1 MIYLA
6 SQSPRRK
13 ALLQQLG
20 VTFEQFSADIDE
32 TPEDAELPAN
42 YVSRMA
48 TEKAQKGWLLLPETD
63 AAIVIAAD
71 TSVIH
76 NQQILGKPANQQE
89 FNQML
94 HALSDN
100 SHEVLTAVS
109 LKTPEQQKTV
119 LVSSQVTFCELTQQ
133 QIDWYWQTQEPLDK
147 AGGYAIQGLA
157 AQFITHMQGSYSAVV
172 GLPLFET
179 AQLLQWAKV
188 ELYER

>member
-32 TPEDAELPAN
+32 TPNTAELPAD

-48 TEKAQKGWLLLPETD
+48 TEKAQKGWQTLAETD
-63 AAIVIAAD
+63 NAIVIAAD
-71 TSVIH
+71 TSVIL
-76 NQQILGKPANQQE
+76 NQQILGKPANQQD

-94 HALSDN
+94 QALSGN

-109 LKTPEQQKTV
+109 VKTPEQQKTV
-119 LVSSQVTFCELTQQ
+119 LVGSQVTFCQLTQQ